1 MEKKQSENYDLTE
14 DSSSGFDYER
24 FAAEE
29 AANPVKKDIKSKNK
43 QELKPESQG
52 EPAEIYEWMQS
63 LVAALLVCVLIFAF
77 FVREFVQL

>member
-43 QELKPESQG
+43 QELKPE
-52 EPAEIYEWMQS
+52 
-63 LVAALLVCVLIFAF
+63 
-77 FVREFVQL
+77 